1 MSVKV
6 SVAREGWPF
15 IVVPAV
21 LGAGLVLAGR
31 RALALPFAAASL
43 ASLGFF
49 RDPEREVPSVP
60 GGVLSPADGRVLSV
74 DAVEDR
80 FVGPAVRV
88 AIFLSPL
95 DVHVNR
101 APVAG
106 LVVGTV
112 YSRGRFLAA
121 YRSEAED
128 ANERCSL
135 HLQGDA
141 ARVTV
146 VQIAGV
152 VARRIVCRV
161 RPGDKLTAGERF
173 GMIRFGSRTDCV
185 MPRGTD
191 VRVRVGDRVTGGITA
206 LDVMALA
213 ERSRVVPVSGHLRSV
228 PVSRS
233 PLQ

>member
-1 MSVKV
+1 VAKLPI
-6 SVAREGWPF
+6 AREGWPF
-15 IVVPAV
+15 ILTPGIVAAV
-21 LGAGLVLAGR
+21 LALTGHKRLA
-31 RALALPFAAASL
+31 AACAAASL
-43 ASLGFF
+43 VSAGFF
-49 RDPEREVPSVP
+49 RDPERDVPSVP

-74 DAVEDR
+74 DETDDR

-88 AIFLSPL
+88 AVFLSPL

-101 APVAG
+101 SPIAG
-106 LVVGTV
+106 LVAGTT

-121 YRSEAED
+121 YRPEAAE
-128 ANERCSL
+128 ANERCAL
-135 HLQGDA
+135 HLQGES

-161 RPGDKLTAGERF
+161 GPGDKLAAGERF

-191 VRVRVGDRVTGGITA
+191 VRVRAGDRVTGGMTI
-206 LDVMALA
+206 LGLL
-213 ERSRVVPVSGHLRSV
+213 S
-228 PVSRS
+228 
-233 PLQ
+233 